1 LTDFNK
7 YTYLFDKK
15 TETIVLELKKYSFLQ
30 ANAGTEG
37 SDSEAGDTG
46 EEAAEGP
53 EGELRDDIEDANRDA
68 TPDMIAR
75 ESPLDKS

>member
-1 LTDFNK
+1 
-7 YTYLFDKK
+7 
-15 TETIVLELKKYSFLQ
+15 LQ

-37 SDSEAGDTG
+37 SESEAGDTG

-53 EGELRDDIEDANRDA
+53 EGELRDDMEDVNRDA

-75 ESPLDKS
+75 ESSPDKS